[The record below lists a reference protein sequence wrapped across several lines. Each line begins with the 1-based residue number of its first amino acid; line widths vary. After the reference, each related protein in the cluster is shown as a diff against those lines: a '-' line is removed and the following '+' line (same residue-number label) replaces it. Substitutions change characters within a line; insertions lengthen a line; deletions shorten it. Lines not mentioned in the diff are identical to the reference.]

1 MIDLNR
7 CFGVFWTREED
18 ILSTDMMKRL
28 TFQYPECGDCSKSFL
43 HLSFHFH
50 LHQSLLKTTLFHLV
64 IMALV
69 TASGTLGLNAFF
81 PPKETT
87 VTAPELAP
95 GDGYPKFLPPPH
107 LPLTP
112 TWHEADFSLA
122 NILSTTALPGEQV
135 DIRQYCMRLLSRY
148 LYLDGKPM
156 FLS

>member
-1 MIDLNR
+1 MTAVSLFFFLRDP
-7 CFGVFWTREED
+7 
-18 ILSTDMMKRL
+18 ILTI
-28 TFQYPECGDCSKSFL
+28 TP
-43 HLSFHFH
+43 
-50 LHQSLLKTTLFHLV
+50 V

-87 VTAPELAP
+87 ITAPELGP
-95 GDGYPKFLPPPH
+95 GDAYPKYLPPPH

-112 TWHEADFSLA
+112 TWHEADYSLS

-148 LYLDGKPM
+148 LYLDGESPM
-156 FLS
+156 SSILEDLKKKGRD

>member
-1 MIDLNR
+1 M
-7 CFGVFWTREED
+7 
-18 ILSTDMMKRL
+18 STDMMKRL
-28 TFQYPECGDCSKSFL
+28 TFQYPECGDCSKSFFSSIFPL
-43 HLSFHFH
+43 HFH
-50 LHQSLLKTTLFHLV
+50 QSWLKQTLFLSV

-87 VTAPELAP
+87 VTAPELGP
-95 GDGYPKFLPPPH
+95 GNGYPKFLPPPH

-156 FLS
+156 SMFSLLTCRCVAVTRKSED